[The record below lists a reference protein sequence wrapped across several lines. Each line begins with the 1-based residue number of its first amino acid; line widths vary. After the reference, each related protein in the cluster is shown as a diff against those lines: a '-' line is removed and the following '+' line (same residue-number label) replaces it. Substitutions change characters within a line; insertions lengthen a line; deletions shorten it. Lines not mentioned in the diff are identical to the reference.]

1 MYPYSLDKFKGCVST
16 IIFFYI
22 FEDSVTKVS
31 TVILSPLSGLNSLVV
46 PSHFYVL
53 LFIYVVS
60 GSCRVQGSRKV
71 WKSGGASSN

>member
-1 MYPYSLDKFKGCVST
+1 MYSYSLDKFKGLRT

-46 PSHFYVL
+46 PSHFYVFL
-53 LFIYVVS
+53 LYM
-60 GSCRVQGSRKV
+60 
-71 WKSGGASSN
+71 

>member
-1 MYPYSLDKFKGCVST
+1 MSVIPMYSYSLDKFKGLRT

-46 PSHFYVL
+46 PSHFYVFL
-53 LFIYVVS
+53 LYM
-60 GSCRVQGSRKV
+60 
-71 WKSGGASSN
+71 